1 MNKICEYI
9 IYNTN
14 YDILMKKNNSITYYV
29 RLSPED
35 LISCDP
41 TNNIDIINYITEIV
55 NSFFYRFDYEIQIDY
70 ETPMI
75 TFKSYIYN
83 FKIKFIKRNDEKLYW
98 ILLL

>member
-9 IYNTN
+9 INNTN
-14 YDILMKKNNSITYYV
+14 YDSLSKKNNNIVYYV
-29 RLSPED
+29 RLSAED

-41 TNNIDIINYITEIV
+41 NNNIDIIDYITEIV
-55 NSFFYRFDYEIQIDY
+55 NSFFYKFDYDFHIDY
-70 ETPMI
+70 ITPMI
-75 TFKSYIYN
+75 TFKSYNYN